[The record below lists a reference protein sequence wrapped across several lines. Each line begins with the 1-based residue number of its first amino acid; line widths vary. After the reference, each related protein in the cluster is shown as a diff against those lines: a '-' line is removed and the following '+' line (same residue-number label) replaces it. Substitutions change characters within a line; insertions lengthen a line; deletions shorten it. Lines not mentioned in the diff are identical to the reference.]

1 MVCLV
6 KVTED
11 WNQVTPVEFV
21 ARCSTEQVCSEKQV
35 CYFQKFLGAPTQY
48 LGTCISFL
56 GSFLTILLDITFTR
70 GFIQQNTYYSTM
82 YNESV
87 QVKMLLTQE
96 GK

>member
-1 MVCLV
+1 MKPRFHKEVNKKIKKWSFDLKCSLFQMVCLV

-35 CYFQKFLGAPTQY
+35 CCFQKFLGAPTQY

-56 GSFLTILLDITFTR
+56 GSFLTTLLDITFT
-70 GFIQQNTYYSTM
+70 
-82 YNESV
+82 
-87 QVKMLLTQE
+87 
-96 GK
+96 